1 MGKQTPTQ
9 RTEVRS
15 ERRCAVAL
23 ELLETTGNDKDT
35 LYMLGGISMIV
46 FGAGLILSNP
56 FVRRYMSQIGVGNL
70 ASAAMPDIQRYFKLR
85 AMSEPRRS

>member
-1 MGKQTPTQ
+1 M
-9 RTEVRS
+9 
-15 ERRCAVAL
+15 AF
-23 ELLETTGNDKDT
+23 ELLETTANGSDKDT

-85 AMSEPRRS
+85 AMSEPKRR